1 MTPEK
6 SFGRKI
12 EFLVKEKPSTEEIMK
27 RSLFS
32 GVIYQSFYLI
42 PELTVLENVLLPSRF
57 TNQGNNGKTERAEVL
72 LEKMGVLNKR
82 NQIPGKLSGGERQR
96 VAIARA
102 LINKPQVI
110 LADEPTGNLDER
122 TGEDVMNLLLQSCG
136 EEGSSLFWSLT
147 IRSFPMQPIEVLN
160 LGTAN

>member
-1 MTPEK
+1 MGK
-6 SFGRKI
+6 RKGRK
-12 EFLVKEKPSTEEIMK
+12 
-27 RSLFS
+27 
-32 GVIYQSFYLI
+32 FYW
-42 PELTVLENVLLPSRF
+42 
-57 TNQGNNGKTERAEVL
+57 
-72 LEKMGVLNKR
+72 EKMGVLNKR

-122 TGEDVMNLLLQSCG
+122 TGEDVMNFCSKVVGRRFFLIL
-136 EEGSSLFWSLT
+136 SLT